1 MKSEMV
7 SFWKEWLSMDNIM
20 IEVKDM
26 SFGYG
31 KDAILSNVNFIVKW
45 CRKEYVNAAVAWSV
59 DTERGRSKCAYES
72 HRVCAAG
79 WISGSQ

>member
-31 KDAILSNVNFIVKW
+31 KDAILSNVNFIVKL
-45 CRKEYVNAAVAWSV
+45 
-59 DTERGRSKCAYES
+59 
-72 HRVCAAG
+72 
-79 WISGSQ
+79 